1 MTAIKECSELIQKCR
16 NIQLDGTITKE
27 ENELLKKLGTE
38 WKIVYPICKKYESL
52 LSNYNRNFPN
62 EKLQTFKERT
72 GKILIESEIKY
83 FNY

>member
-16 NIQLDGTITKE
+16 NMQLNGTVTKE
-27 ENELLKKLGTE
+27 ENELLKRLEAE
-38 WKIVYPICKKYESL
+38 WKIVYPICKKCESL
-52 LSNYNRNFPN
+52 LPNYNRNFPN
-62 EKLQTFKERT
+62 KKLQTFKERT

>member
-38 WKIVYPICKKYESL
+38 WKIVYPICKKCESL
-52 LSNYNRNFPN
+52 LPIIEIFQMKNFKHSKKEQ
-62 EKLQTFKERT
+62 EKF
-72 GKILIESEIKY
+72 
-83 FNY
+83 